1 MIVGLNNM
9 KEISESSKVMVLFGV
24 LTIFINNLKDL
35 ELKHGAK
42 RWINILHKQATQ
54 MWKELLFQC
63 NRQGDYA
70 EFAFD
75 EMEAY
80 MYEVNKKALDVP
92 MDRMQ
97 EYLEYLNN
105 WK

>member
-1 MIVGLNNM
+1 M
-9 KEISESSKVMVLFGV
+9 KEISESNKVMLLFGV
-24 LTIFINNLKDL
+24 LTIFINHLKDL

-42 RWINILHKQATQ
+42 RWVNVLHKQAKI
-54 MWKELLFQC
+54 MWKELLQNC
-63 NRQGDYA
+63 QDQGEYA

-97 EYLEYLNN
+97 EYLEHLNN